1 MNRNSVLCEY
11 MMGSKNGKLIVFEGI
26 DGSGKGTQTE
36 LLRTYL
42 EQNKIP
48 HKMLDFPQYDSF
60 YGKIVAQ
67 FLRGEFGNL
76 DEVSPYLAALT
87 FALDR
92 MAVKDTIL
100 ADLQNNIL
108 LIANRYVTSNIAH
121 QAGKFA
127 DQSRRDELVQWI
139 TDLEYSHHGLPRE
152 DCVIYLRL
160 NPEVSREL
168 TNSKKSRE
176 YLKGKSH
183 DIQEEDSNHQQATFE
198 MYEHLAHANPHW
210 ITIECMDH
218 GIIRDRQAIHAE
230 ICQKLKSAGIIEYS

>member
-1 MNRNSVLCEY
+1 MQDTL
-11 MMGSKNGKLIVFEGI
+11 GKLIVFEGI

-36 LLRTYL
+36 LLRTFL
-42 EQNKIP
+42 EHKGIA

-67 FLRGEFGNL
+67 FLRGEFGKL

-92 MAVKDTIL
+92 MAVKDTII
-100 ADLQNNIL
+100 ADLQKGSL
-108 LIANRYVTSNIAH
+108 LIANRYVSSNIAH
-121 QAGKFA
+121 QAGKFS
-127 DQSRRDELVQWI
+127 DQSKRDVLIQWI
-139 TDLEYSHHGLPRE
+139 SDLEYSHHGLPHE
-152 DCVIYLRL
+152 NGVIYLRIT
-160 NPEVSREL
+160 PEASREL
-168 TNSKKSRE
+168 TNAKGSRD

-183 DIQEEDSNHQQATFE
+183 DIQEEDVRHQEQTFA
-198 MYEHLAHANPHW
+198 MYEHLARSNNQW

-230 ICQKLKSAGIIEYS
+230 ICQKLNEAGIIEHS